1 MTGESDAML
10 AQSEVLKENGEWVV
24 YLEVWFT
31 DGIQR
36 KRIGAYRTEQKAR
49 TAARWI
55 TWAARREI
63 TPPTG
68 M

>member
-1 MTGESDAML
+1 MTRSDEAIL
-10 AQSEVLKENGEWVV
+10 VQSEVVRERGQWVL
-24 YLEVWFT
+24 YLEVWFE
-31 DGIQR
+31 DGIRRQR
-36 KRIGAYRTEQKAR
+36 IDAYPTEAKAR

-55 TWAARREI
+55 TWAARRDM

>member
-1 MTGESDAML
+1 MTARDEPML
-10 AQSEVLKENGEWVV
+10 AQTEVILENGAWTV

-31 DGIQR
+31 EGIQR
-36 KRIGAYRTEQKAR
+36 KRIAAYRSEHKAR

-55 TWAARREI
+55 AWAARRDI

-68 M
+68 L

>member
-1 MTGESDAML
+1 MTKPSEAML
-10 AQSEVLKENGEWVV
+10 VQSEVVREDGQWVL
-24 YLEVWFT
+24 YLEVWFV

-36 KRIGAYRTEQKAR
+36 KRIDSYASEHKAR

-55 TWAARREI
+55 TWAARRDM

-68 M
+68 L